1 MGGSLVPPESIGM
14 DGQQILIWVV
24 VGIAAGW
31 LASRIVGGTGLIRYL
46 AAGLL
51 GSIVGGFI
59 VSYFGIAVPI
69 DNLWLR
75 EFVIATGGAI
85 IVILAARLVA

>member
-1 MGGSLVPPESIGM
+1 MNRALVPPEAIGM

-46 AAGLL
+46 VAGLL
-51 GSIVGGFI
+51 GSVVGGFA
-59 VSYFGIAVPI
+59 VSYFGIAIPI

-75 EFVIATGGAI
+75 EFVIATGGAVV
-85 IVILAARLVA
+85 VILAARLVA